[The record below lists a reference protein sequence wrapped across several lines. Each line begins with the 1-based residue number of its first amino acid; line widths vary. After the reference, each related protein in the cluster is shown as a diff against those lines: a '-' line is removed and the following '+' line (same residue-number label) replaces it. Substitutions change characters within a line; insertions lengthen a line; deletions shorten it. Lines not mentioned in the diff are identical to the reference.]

1 MLRLCLFKI
10 YPMNNRSIRRYAIQ
24 ITLCIFLAFCFSS
37 CSKQDENVRTSMDL
51 SGSWQFAIDTG
62 RTGITEKW
70 FLKDLPDSI
79 QLPGTMDLNKKGF
92 RKTDTTT
99 MHLNRV
105 YAYEGVAW
113 YRKVISLPEHWR
125 NKHIQLI
132 MERTKPS
139 KVWIDE
145 KYIGESFLLE
155 SAQVFDLSSFLTP
168 GKHTI
173 TLRINNDRKLTPY
186 GNVHIYSDDTQTNWN
201 GVIGDFRLEASD
213 QTYIRDVQIFPDVDN
228 NKIRVRIALA
238 NPNHFNNL
246 RIDLKVA
253 KELQN
258 KISRLKP
265 AEFPVSADS
274 IVELEYAMGSKT
286 DLWDE
291 YSQPVYSLNAVLR
304 RDNQVL
310 DKTTSQFGMRKF
322 AVKGTHFTINGR
334 TTFLRGKHDACVF
347 PLTGHPPMDTA
358 GWMRAFR
365 IAKSYG
371 INHYRFHSWCPPE
384 AAFEAA
390 DRMGVYLQPE
400 LPFWGGLKDDSIVTM
415 LRNEGLALLQR
426 YANHPSFVMLSAG
439 NEIWGDQK
447 PVGNLIASL
456 KKADPRPLYTQG
468 SNNNIGYTG
477 PVPGADYHT
486 AARTPYAGD
495 TILTHTRLTQAFCD
509 SRDGGILNT
518 TPPSASLNY
527 DYAVSLVPVPLI
539 SHEVGQY
546 QIFPDFNEIGKYTGV
561 LRALNLEI
569 FRKRLV
575 GSGMLDQ
582 NREFTNA
589 SGRWSALCYRD
600 EIEAA
605 LRTGGL
611 AGFQLLDLQDFPG
624 QGTALVGILDAFM
637 DSKNVITAE
646 EWRQFCNDVVPLLV
660 FDRYCWTNKET
671 FSALVKVAQ
680 YGQAD
685 LNSTLNWKV
694 TDSKGTMVKSGK
706 FDKVQI
712 PQGGLFT
719 MGKIEVPL
727 AAFSSPQKLTI
738 SLSLENTL
746 YKNSYSVWVYPVPNE
761 HKPPAD
767 IIITSL
773 SNKSLINWLNQGKKV
788 LLFPEAGSV
797 KKNSL
802 AGLFPPDFWNYGM
815 FKGISE
821 WVKKPVSPGTL
832 GILTNPEHPVF
843 ASFPTDSFTNW
854 QWFSIIKNSYPLIL
868 DITDK
873 NYRPIVQVIDNM
885 ERNHKLGLLFE
896 FKVGEG
902 KLLVCMSDLR
912 RIPER
917 PEATRLY
924 SSILTYMQSANFNPG
939 YAIDEAILHQLFR

>member
-1 MLRLCLFKI
+1 MLRLYLFKTD
-10 YPMNNRSIRRYAIQ
+10 PMNNMSIGRYAII
-24 ITLCIFLAFCFSS
+24 ITFSFILFLSFIS
-37 CSKQDENVRTSMDL
+37 CSQQEKNVRNSIDL
-51 SGSWQFAIDTG
+51 SGTWQFATDTG
-62 RTGITEKW
+62 KAGISEKW
-70 FLKDLPDSI
+70 FMKNLADSI
-79 QLPGTMDLNKKGF
+79 RLPGTMDLNKMGF
-92 RKTDTTT
+92 GKTDTTT

-105 YAYEGVAW
+105 YSYEGVAW
-113 YRKVISLPEHWR
+113 YRKEIAVSENWR
-125 NKHIQLI
+125 DKHVRLI

-155 SAQVFDLSSFLTP
+155 SAQVFDLTSFLTP

-173 TLRINNDRKLTPY
+173 TIRINNDRKLTPY

-201 GVIGDFRLEASD
+201 GIIGDFRLEASD
-213 QTYIRDVQIFPDVDN
+213 NTYIKNVQIFPDIDN
-228 NKIRVRIALA
+228 KKIRVRISLV
-238 NPNHFNNL
+238 NPRQFNNL

-253 KELQN
+253 KESGD
-258 KISRLKP
+258 KTAKLKP
-265 AEFPVSADS
+265 AEFPVSGDS
-274 IVELEYAMGSKT
+274 IVELEYFLGEKM

-291 YSQPVYSLNAVLR
+291 YRQPVYYLNAILSKE
-304 RDNQVL
+304 NQVL
-310 DKTTSQFGMRKF
+310 DNMTSQFGMRKF
-322 AVKGTHFTINGR
+322 AVRGTHFTINGR

-390 DRMGVYLQPE
+390 DRMGIYLQPE
-400 LPFWGGLKDDSIVTM
+400 LPFWGGLKDDSILTM
-415 LRNEGLALLQR
+415 LKNEGRALLQR

-447 PVGNLIASL
+447 PVENLIADL

-477 PVPGADYHT
+477 PVPVADYHT

-518 TPPSASLNY
+518 TLPSASLNY

-546 QIFPDFNEIGKYTGV
+546 QIYPDFREIGKYTGV
-561 LRALNLEI
+561 LRALNLEV
-569 FRKRLV
+569 FRKRLER
-575 GSGMLDQ
+575 SGMLDQ
-582 NREFTNA
+582 NREFTDA

-660 FDRYCWTNKET
+660 FDKYCWTNKET
-671 FSALVKVAQ
+671 FSAQVKVAQ

-685 LNSTLNWKV
+685 IISTLNWSV
-694 TDSKGTMVKSGK
+694 ILGGRVIKSDK
-706 FDKVQI
+706 FDNVKI
-712 PQGGLFT
+712 RQGGLFS
-719 MGKIEVPL
+719 MGKIEVSL
-727 AAFSSPQKLTI
+727 AGVTTPQRLTI
-738 SLSLENTL
+738 SLALEGTM
-746 YKNSYSVWVYPVPNE
+746 YKNSYSIWVYPAAIE
-761 HKPPAD
+761 IKPDPEIAIASTLD
-767 IIITSL
+767 QKVLSL
-773 SNKSLINWLNQGKKV
+773 LKQGKKV
-788 LLFPEAGSV
+788 LLFPDAGSV

-843 ASFPTDSFTNW
+843 ANFPTDFYTNW
-854 QWFSIIKNSYPLIL
+854 QWFSIIKNSHPLIL
-868 DITDK
+868 DNTDK
-873 NYRPIVQVIDNM
+873 NYRPIIQVIDNM
-885 ERNHKLGLLFE
+885 ERNYKLGLLFE

-912 RIPER
+912 RISER
-917 PEATRLY
+917 PEAAQLY
-924 SSILTYMQSANFNPG
+924 SSILAYMQSPNFNPG
-939 YAIDEAILHQLFR
+939 YRVDEEMLHQLFQ

>member
-1 MLRLCLFKI
+1 MKTITDRSKEFTAFLAGRLAFHLTLCLV
-10 YPMNNRSIRRYAIQ
+10 
-24 ITLCIFLAFCFSS
+24 LALSFSS
-37 CSKQDENVRTSMDL
+37 CSKPDKNIRTSMDL

-62 RTGITEKW
+62 QTGITEKW

-79 QLPGTMDLNKKGF
+79 RLPGTMDLNKKGF
-92 RKTDTTT
+92 MNKDTTT

-105 YAYEGVAW
+105 YSYEGVAW
-113 YRKVISLPEHWR
+113 YRKEISVPENWR
-125 NKHIQLI
+125 DKHVQLI

-139 KVWIDE
+139 KVWIDD
-145 KYIGESFLLE
+145 KYISESSLLE

-168 GKHTI
+168 GKHTL

-201 GVIGDFRLEASD
+201 GIIGDFRLEASD
-213 QTYIRDVQIFPDVDN
+213 NTYIKNVQIFPDTDN
-228 NKIRVRIALA
+228 KKIRVRISLV
-238 NPNHFNNL
+238 NPRHFNDL
-246 RIDLKVA
+246 RINLKVA
-253 KELQN
+253 KELQH
-258 KISRLKP
+258 KMTKLKP
-265 AEFPVSADS
+265 AEFPVSGDS
-274 IVELEYAMGSKT
+274 IVELEYVLGNR
-286 DLWDE
+286 
-291 YSQPVYSLNAVLR
+291 QPVYSLNAILSR
-304 RDNQVL
+304 ENQVL
-310 DKTTSQFGMRKF
+310 DNMTSQFGMRKF
-322 AVKGTHFTINGR
+322 AAKGTHFTINGR
-334 TTFLRGKHDACVF
+334 ITFLRGKHDACVF

-390 DRMGVYLQPE
+390 DRMGIYLQPE
-400 LPFWGGLKDDSIVTM
+400 LPFWGGLKDDSILTM
-415 LRNEGLALLQR
+415 LKKEGLALLQR

-447 PVGNLIASL
+447 PVENLITGL
-456 KKADPRPLYTQG
+456 KKADSRPLYTQG

-486 AARTPYAGD
+486 AARTPYTGD

-518 TPPSASLNY
+518 TLPSASLNF
-527 DYAVSLVPVPLI
+527 DFAVSLIPVPLI

-546 QIFPDFNEIGKYTGV
+546 QIYPDFKEIGKYTGI
-561 LRALNLEI
+561 LRALNLEV
-569 FRKRLV
+569 FRKRLER
-575 GSGMLDQ
+575 SGMLEQ
-582 NREFTNA
+582 NREFTDA
-589 SGRWSALCYRD
+589 SGKWSALCYRD

-646 EWRQFCNDVVPLLV
+646 EWREFCNDVVPLLV
-660 FDRYCWTNKET
+660 FDKYCWTNKET

-685 LNSTLNWKV
+685 IINTLNWSV
-694 TDSKGTMVKSGK
+694 ILDGRVIKSDK
-706 FDKVQI
+706 FDNVKI

-719 MGKIEVPL
+719 VGKIEVSL
-727 AAFSSPQKLTI
+727 AGVTTPRRLII
-738 SLSLENTL
+738 SLALEGTM
-746 YKNSYSVWVYPVPNE
+746 YKNSYSVWVYPAATE
-761 HKPPAD
+761 IKPDPE
-767 IIITSL
+767 ITIASAVDQ
-773 SNKSLINWLNQGKKV
+773 KVINLLKQGKKV
-788 LLFPEAGSV
+788 LLFPDAGSV

-843 ASFPTDSFTNW
+843 ASFPTDFYTNW
-854 QWFSIIKNSYPLIL
+854 QWFSIVKNSHPLIL

-912 RIPER
+912 RISER
-917 PEATRLY
+917 PEAAQLY

-939 YAIDEAILHQLFR
+939 YIIDEEMLHQLFQ

>member
-1 MLRLCLFKI
+1 MKTITDRSKEFTAFLAGRLAFHLTLCLV
-10 YPMNNRSIRRYAIQ
+10 
-24 ITLCIFLAFCFSS
+24 LALSFSS
-37 CSKQDENVRTSMDL
+37 CSKQEGNVRTSLDL

-62 RTGITEKW
+62 KAGITEKW

-79 QLPGTMDLNKKGF
+79 KLPGTMDLNKKGLMNA
-92 RKTDTTT
+92 DTTT

-105 YAYEGVAW
+105 YSYEGVAW
-113 YRKVISLPEHWR
+113 YRKEIPVPENWG
-125 NKHIQLI
+125 NKHVQLI

-145 KYIGESFLLE
+145 KYIGESSLLE
-155 SAQVFDLSSFLTP
+155 SAQVFDLSTFLTP

-201 GVIGDFRLEASD
+201 GIIGDFRLEASD
-213 QTYIRDVQIFPDVDN
+213 KTYIKNVQIFSDVEN
-228 NKIRVRIALA
+228 KKIRVRISLV
-238 NPNHFNNL
+238 NPGHLNNL

-253 KELQN
+253 KELVD
-258 KISRLKP
+258 KTTKLKP
-265 AEFPVSADS
+265 AEFPVSGDS
-274 IVELEYAMGSKT
+274 IVELEYVLGNKM

-291 YSQPVYSLNAVLR
+291 YRQPIYSLNVILSKE
-304 RDNQVL
+304 NQVL
-310 DKTTSQFGMRKF
+310 DNMASQFGMRKF
-322 AVKGTHFTINGR
+322 ATKGTHFTINGR

-347 PLTGHPPMDTA
+347 PLTGHSPMDTA
-358 GWMRAFR
+358 GWMRTFR

-390 DRMGVYLQPE
+390 DRMGIYLQPE
-400 LPFWGGLKDDSIVTM
+400 LPFWGGLKDDSILTM
-415 LRNEGLALLQR
+415 LQNEGLAMLKR
-426 YANHPSFVMLSAG
+426 YGNHPSFVMLSAG

-447 PVGNLIASL
+447 PVENLIASL
-456 KKADPRPLYTQG
+456 KKSDSRPLYTQG

-486 AARTPYAGD
+486 AARTPYSGD

-518 TPPSASLNY
+518 TLPSASLNY

-546 QIFPDFNEIGKYTGV
+546 QIYPDFKEIEKYTGV
-561 LRALNLEI
+561 LRALNLEV
-569 FRKRLV
+569 FRKRLER
-575 GSGMLDQ
+575 SGMLDQ

-589 SGRWSALCYRD
+589 SGKWSALCYRD
-600 EIEAA
+600 EIEVA

-646 EWRQFCNDVVPLLV
+646 EWREFCNDVVPLLV
-660 FDRYCWTNKET
+660 FDKYCWTNKET

-680 YGQAD
+680 YGEAD
-685 LNSTLNWKV
+685 MNNTLNWKV
-694 TDSKGTMVKSGK
+694 TGSDGSIINSGK
-706 FDKVQI
+706 FDGAKIQ
-712 PQGGLFT
+712 QGGLFSI
-719 MGKIEVPL
+719 GKIEVPL
-727 AAFSSPQKLTI
+727 TAIKTPQKLTI
-738 SLSLENTL
+738 SLALENTQ
-746 YKNSYSVWVYPVPNE
+746 YKNTYSVWVYPDGNAI
-761 HKPPAD
+761 KPDPE
-767 IIITSL
+767 ITIVSVVDQ
-773 SNKSLINWLNQGKKV
+773 KVINLLKQGKKV
-788 LLFPEAGSV
+788 LLFPDAGSV

-843 ASFPTDSFTNW
+843 ASFPTDFYTNW
-854 QWFSIIKNSYPLIL
+854 QWFSIIKNSNPLIL
-868 DITDK
+868 DKTAK
-873 NYRPIVQVIDNM
+873 NYRPIIQVIDNM

-896 FKVGEG
+896 FKMGEG

-912 RIPER
+912 RLQNR
-917 PEATRLY
+917 PEAVQLY
-924 SSILTYMQSANFNPG
+924 SSILSYMQSANFNPG
-939 YAIDEAILHQLFR
+939 YVVDEEMLHQLFQ